1 MQKSNY
7 DITII
12 GGGLAGLCVSI
23 LLAKQNHSVI
33 LIEKETYPFHKV
45 CGEYISLESWNFLSK
60 EIGIP
65 LQDFNLPIIKKL
77 LVTAPNGN
85 VLNSELDLG
94 GFGISRYMLDNTLQK
109 LAKQNG
115 VTLLENCKAEEILFA
130 NDIFTITTNNGIFT
144 SKVCC
149 GSWGKRSNVD
159 IKWKRSFTT
168 KTSDKLNNFIG
179 VKYHV
184 KTDFPNDVIAL
195 HNFKDGYCGISQIE
209 DGKHCVC
216 YLTKA
221 SNIKKAGSIQKMEAE
236 ILSENPHLKKVLES
250 ATFLYDAP
258 VTISQISF
266 SKKNLVENNVLMLG
280 DAGGMITPLCGNG
293 MSIAMHTAK
302 IASDFINSFL
312 QNKITRVQLEDGYTK
327 TWNKNFAT
335 RIKIGK
341 AVQYLF
347 GRKTTTNLFV
357 AIMKRSKWLTN
368 LLVKST
374 HGSGF

>member
-1 MQKSNY
+1 MQVNQY
-7 DITII
+7 DIAII
-12 GGGLAGLCVSI
+12 GGGLAGLSLSI
-23 LLAKQNHSVI
+23 LLAKQNHAVI

-45 CGEYISLESWNFLSK
+45 CGEYISLESWDFLTK
-60 EIGIP
+60 EIGVP
-65 LQDFNLPIIKKL
+65 LQEMNLPIIKNL
-77 LVTAPNGN
+77 MVTAPNGN
-85 VLNSELDLG
+85 TLQSDLDLG
-94 GFGISRYMLDNTLQK
+94 GFGISRYTLDNTLQQIAK
-109 LAKQNG
+109 LLG
-115 VTLLENCKAEEILFA
+115 VTILEACKAENVILE
-130 NDIFTITTNNGIFT
+130 NDIFTISANKGNYT

-149 GSWGKRSNVD
+149 GSWGKRSNLD
-159 IKWKRSFTT
+159 IKWKRAFTT

-184 KTDFPNDVIAL
+184 KTNFPNDVIAL

-221 SNIKKAGSIQKMEAE
+221 SNLKKAGSIEKMETE
-236 ILSENPHLKKVLES
+236 ILAENPHLKKIFAES
-250 ATFLYDAP
+250 TKLYDAP

-293 MSIAMHTAK
+293 MSIAMHTSK
-302 IASDFINSFL
+302 IAAEIVNRFL
-312 QNKITRVQLEDGYTK
+312 QNKITRKQLEETYTK

-347 GRKTTTNLFV
+347 GRKATTNFFV
-357 AIMKRSKWLTN
+357 AIMKRSKRLTN
-368 LLVKST
+368 MLVKST
-374 HGSGF
+374 HGNGF